1 MFKKL
6 SRALILTTTL
16 SAEPITPDN
25 VGYYYIGAFNIDE
38 RVAIKDV
45 TTLRGGISRDVDLVT
60 SKEII
65 KNLLENIDRTTI
77 LNTKNIEEI
86 AQRLIT
92 NVDTYSGF
100 GMIKDNMPAR
110 RMYIS
115 LCARILISNQ
125 SLTESGCLNNARQA
139 LATFGGRNH
148 AFFPFFNFWVF

>member
-1 MFKKL
+1 MIERIFIMNAPE
-6 SRALILTTTL
+6 SSLT
-16 SAEPITPDN
+16 N
-25 VGYYYIGAFNIDE
+25 Y
-38 RVAIKDV
+38 
-45 TTLRGGISRDVDLVT
+45 RGGISRDVDLVT

-86 AQRLIT
+86 AQLLIK

-115 LCARILISNQ
+115 LCARIVISKQ
-125 SLTESGCLNNARQA
+125 ALTESACVNNARQA
-139 LATFGGRNH
+139 LA
-148 AFFPFFNFWVF
+148 AFRR